1 MRPILISA
9 DFDLQR
15 LVDADGK
22 LTFDADN
29 KALWVPNP
37 SPTVP
42 TNNGVG
48 VLADA
53 ISCKVKTVLNGED
66 ELELTYPITGD
77 LFDQLALRALIVA
90 EVAERGKQPY
100 RIYRITKPLNGIITV
115 YARHL
120 VYDLAGIVVEP
131 FSANGIQAA
140 LTGLK
145 NHAMTNCP
153 FTFVSGRTTDSR
165 FAVQVPTAAW
175 SLMGGTRGSLLDVY
189 GGEYSWDGYTIR
201 LENHIGSNNGVSVRY
216 GVNMTDLEQDARCDS
231 CYTGVVAYWKKED
244 SVIHSPVVAAV
255 GTYGYVKILPV
266 DMSDRWEDMPTKEQ
280 LVAAAQA
287 YIVNNQI
294 GVPSV
299 SWRVSFVQLGQTEEY
314 KDIAALEH
322 VSLGDT
328 VGVHFAKLGVD
339 ATARVNSIEW
349 DVLLERYAVVNLGS
363 IKSNIADTI
372 ATQARELEQTPTRT
386 EVASLTSAIAAALMG
401 AKGGSIRFLDT
412 DDDGEPDTLYVADN
426 PEPTLAT
433 KVWRWNYAGWAA
445 SSNGYDGPFTMAA
458 TLEGGIIADYITAG
472 IIRSVTGDF
481 SISLD
486 TGVLNTIGTKTYYA
500 ADYTSDDVS
509 RIAQITVGSVTP
521 TEADYEKYD
530 FYQDGEI
537 TIVDLAIA
545 QRLVNTGTD
554 FTIEWNARVEPSSR
568 GAAFSVWMNG
578 SRVARI
584 GVNVMEAQKG
594 KFSEIDSNVIVGETE
609 IRGGTIRCDHLYIN
623 GQEVTP

>member
-37 SPTVP
+37 SPAVP

-66 ELELTYPITGD
+66 ELEMTYPITGD

-90 EVAERGKQPY
+90 NVAERGNQPY

-120 VYDLAGIVVEP
+120 VYDLSGIVVEP
-131 FSANGIQAA
+131 FTANGIQAA

-165 FAVQVPTAAW
+165 FAVTAPTAAW

-266 DMSDRWEDMPTKEQ
+266 DMSDKWEDMPTKDQ
-280 LVAAAQA
+280 LTAAAEA

-328 VGVHFAKLGVD
+328 VGVHFTKLGVD

-349 DVLLERYAVVNLGS
+349 DVLLERYATVNLGS

-372 ATQARELEQTPTRT
+372 ATQARELEQTPTRE
-386 EVASLTSAIAAALMG
+386 EVASLSSVIAAGIMG
-401 AKGGSIRFLDT
+401 AKGGSVRFLDT
-412 DDDGEPDTLYVADN
+412 DNDGEPDTLYIADN
-426 PEPTLAT
+426 PEPTLAQ
-433 KVWRWNYAGWAA
+433 KVWRFNYEGWAA
-445 SSNGYDGPFTMAA
+445 SSNGYDGPFTMGA
-458 TLEGGIIADYITAG
+458 TLEGGLIADFITAG
-472 IIRSVTGDF
+472 TMSANR
-481 SISLD
+481 
-486 TGVLNTIGTKTYYA
+486 
-500 ADYTSDDVS
+500 
-509 RIAQITVGSVTP
+509 
-521 TEADYEKYD
+521 
-530 FYQDGEI
+530 
-537 TIVDLAIA
+537 
-545 QRLVNTGTD
+545 
-554 FTIEWNARVEPSSR
+554 
-568 GAAFSVWMNG
+568 
-578 SRVARI
+578 
-584 GVNVMEAQKG
+584 
-594 KFSEIDSNVIVGETE
+594 
-609 IRGGTIRCDHLYIN
+609 IRGGTMAVGGYNNEAAKIDLYDENSVFFGRLSGTGLWMSDNATTATRTNKTLFAVQDYANGDYLPVAIMRRTLMSDGTPRGALQLYIMNEDRTDRTLGATITGDGAAVLRKNLLVGDLYVQDGNLTDGTGKITCKELWVN
-623 GQEVTP
+623 GRQIT

>member
-29 KALWVPNP
+29 KALWALDPAP
-37 SPTVP
+37 SVP
-42 TNNGVG
+42 TNNGLG

-66 ELELTYPITGD
+66 ELEMTYPITGD

-131 FSANGIQAA
+131 FTANGIQAA
-140 LTGLK
+140 LTGIK

-153 FTFVSGRTTDSR
+153 FTFVSGRTTPSR
-165 FAVQVPTAAW
+165 FSVTVPTSAW

-189 GGEYSWDGYTIR
+189 GGEYSWDGYTVR

-231 CYTGVVAYWKKED
+231 CYTGVVAYWRKDEQ
-244 SVIHSPVVAAV
+244 VIHSPVVAAV

-266 DMSDRWEDMPTKEQ
+266 DMSDRWEDMPTKDQ
-280 LVAAAQA
+280 LVAAAEA

-314 KDIAALEH
+314 KDVAALEH

-328 VGVHFAKLGVD
+328 VGVHFDRLGVD

-349 DVLLERYAVVNLGS
+349 DVLLERYATVNLGS

-372 ATQARELEQTPTRT
+372 ATQARELEQTPTRE
-386 EVASLTSAIAAALMG
+386 EVASLSSIIAAGIMG
-401 AKGGSIRFLDT
+401 AKGGSVRFLDT
-412 DDDGEPDTLYVADN
+412 DNDGEPDTLYIADN
-426 PEPTLAT
+426 PEPTLAQ
-433 KVWRWNYAGWAA
+433 KVWRFNYEGWAA
-445 SSNGYDGPFTMAA
+445 SSNGYDGPFTMGA
-458 TLEGGIIADYITAG
+458 TLEGGLIADFITAG
-472 IIRSVTGDF
+472 TLSANR
-481 SISLD
+481 
-486 TGVLNTIGTKTYYA
+486 
-500 ADYTSDDVS
+500 
-509 RIAQITVGSVTP
+509 
-521 TEADYEKYD
+521 
-530 FYQDGEI
+530 
-537 TIVDLAIA
+537 
-545 QRLVNTGTD
+545 
-554 FTIEWNARVEPSSR
+554 
-568 GAAFSVWMNG
+568 
-578 SRVARI
+578 
-584 GVNVMEAQKG
+584 
-594 KFSEIDSNVIVGETE
+594 
-609 IRGGTIRCDHLYIN
+609 IRGGTFRVGGYDNETGRMYFYDENGKYYGRITSSGLMLENMADTATWLTKNGINMYNYNDGEYILLASLRRSVQSWGQRLPYGYLGLCAYKDGQYYPGVAIQGDGVIAVN
-623 GQEVTP
+623 GDITVSAPSSSSPLQGTGTLTAKKIQVDELWVNGRQIT

>member
-42 TNNGVG
+42 TNNGLG

-66 ELELTYPITGD
+66 ELEMTYPITGD
-77 LFDQLALRALIVA
+77 LFDRLALRALIVA
-90 EVAERGKQPY
+90 EAAERGKQPY

-131 FSANGIQAA
+131 FTANGIQAA
-140 LTGLK
+140 LTGIK

-153 FTFVSGRTTDSR
+153 FTFVSGRTTDSL
-165 FAVQVPTAAW
+165 FSVQVPTAAW

-201 LENHIGSNNGVSVRY
+201 LENHIGTNNGVSVRY

-231 CYTGVVAYWKKED
+231 CYTGVVAYWRKDEQ
-244 SVIHSPVVAAV
+244 VIHSPVVAAV

-266 DMSDRWEDMPTKEQ
+266 DMSDRWEDMPTKDQ
-280 LVAAAQA
+280 LVAAAEA

-328 VGVHFAKLGVD
+328 VGVHFARLGVD

-349 DVLLERYAVVNLGS
+349 DVLLERYATVNLGS

-372 ATQARELEQTPTRT
+372 AGQIQEIAEAPTK
-386 EVASLTSAIAAALMG
+386 EDVEKIANIVAGRLVADFIRAGKISADRIE
-401 AKGGSIRFLDT
+401 GGS
-412 DDDGEPDTLYVADN
+412 
-426 PEPTLAT
+426 LALG
-433 KVWRWNYAGWAA
+433 KELN
-445 SSNGYDGPFTMAA
+445 
-458 TLEGGIIADYITAG
+458 EAG
-472 IIRSVTGDF
+472 IIRIFDERNEFIGAIYNGGVWFNRGAFSSSQNPSGFTLRKTVQDVPLYLIYIGKNKPDGTGV
-481 SISLD
+481 D
-486 TGVLNTIGTKTYYA
+486 TGFINMYSVDDDGNSTITAFINGK
-500 ADYTSDDVS
+500 
-509 RIAQITVGSVTP
+509 
-521 TEADYEKYD
+521 
-530 FYQDGEI
+530 GEI
-537 TIVDLAIA
+537 SCK
-545 QRLVNTGTD
+545 RLV
-554 FTIEWNARVEPSSR
+554 V
-568 GAAFSVWMNG
+568 NG
-578 SRVARI
+578 H
-584 GVNVMEAQKG
+584 
-594 KFSEIDSNVIVGETE
+594 EIT
-609 IRGGTIRCDHLYIN
+609 
-623 GQEVTP
+623 

>member
-22 LTFDADN
+22 LTFDGDN

-66 ELELTYPITGD
+66 ELEMTYPITGD

-90 EVAERGKQPY
+90 EVVERGKQPY

-131 FSANGIQAA
+131 FTANGIQAA
-140 LTGLK
+140 LTGMK
-145 NHAMTNCP
+145 SHAMTNCP

-165 FAVQVPTAAW
+165 FSVTVPTAAW

-231 CYTGVVAYWKKED
+231 CYTGVVAYWRKDEQ
-244 SVIHSPVVAAV
+244 VIHSPVVAAV

-266 DMSDRWEDMPTKEQ
+266 DMSDKWEDMPTKDQ
-280 LVAAAQA
+280 LVAAAEA

-294 GVPSV
+294 GVPTV

-314 KDIAALEH
+314 QDIAALEH

-349 DVLLERYAVVNLGS
+349 DVLLERYATVNLGS
-363 IKSNIADTI
+363 IKGNIADTI

-412 DDDGEPDTLYVADN
+412 DNDGELDTLYVADN

-458 TLEGGIIADYITAG
+458 TLESGIIADFITAG
-472 IIRSVTGDF
+472 TMS
-481 SISLD
+481 
-486 TGVLNTIGTKTYYA
+486 
-500 ADYTSDDVS
+500 AD
-509 RIAQITVGSVTP
+509 R
-521 TEADYEKYD
+521 
-530 FYQDGEI
+530 
-537 TIVDLAIA
+537 
-545 QRLVNTGTD
+545 
-554 FTIEWNARVEPSSR
+554 
-568 GAAFSVWMNG
+568 
-578 SRVARI
+578 
-584 GVNVMEAQKG
+584 
-594 KFSEIDSNVIVGETE
+594 
-609 IRGGTIRCDHLYIN
+609 IRGGTFFVGGYNDRSGLMQFYDADGNYYGKIANNGIWMVAEDTETHMNKARFAVFDIN
-623 GQEVTP
+623 GGVYTLLARLCREVQAWGNRQPYGALSLMTESGGSNYIGIHLQGDGAATITGNLLVQKPGSGVPLQGDGRIGCRRLDCDELWVNGRQIT